1 MTSGRV
7 EGFLPSTSGMKFTNH
22 FPSGIPIVSIPL
34 PIGRSIPVGDA
45 SNGVCGGMVYAAMDL
60 FLAKP
65 RLRVPDTTTSPDGEN
80 PLTRYVTRRLV
91 DSFALERGVSSNVAR
106 YLRLMSTPDRDSFIV
121 DGVGSVMAHQE
132 WPKVKR
138 DIDAG
143 RPSPLGLVAGRH
155 VSPMDFSAKVS
166 LLGHCHQVLAYA
178 YDVSRRRPADPPR
191 LRPERP
197 AQRHHDHPARP
208 EPSRGRHDPGDRA
221 DHLTH
226 LRPRHVPG
234 VLPPR
239 VLQAGRRTGRRLSR
253 PARHLDPVTTT
264 IATAV
269 T

>member
-1 MTSGRV
+1 MTTGRV

-34 PIGRSIPVGDA
+34 PIGRSIPIGDA

-60 FLAKP
+60 FLARP

-178 YDVSRRRPADPPR
+178 YDVSDAELLTLHVYDPNDPR
-191 LRPERP
+191 N
-197 AQRHHDHPARP
+197 D
-208 EPSRGRHDPGDRA
+208 
-221 DHLTH
+221 
-226 LRPRHVPG
+226 
-234 VLPPR
+234 
-239 VLQAGRRTGRRLSR
+239 
-253 PARHLDPVTTT
+253 TTT
-264 IATAV
+264 IRLDLSHPEDDTTLVTERITSRISGHGTFRAFFRHEYYKQAAV
-269 T
+269 PDGVSPGPLVTSTR

>member
-34 PIGRSIPVGDA
+34 PIGRSIPIGDA

-60 FLAKP
+60 FLAEP

-143 RPSPLGLVAGRH
+143 RPSPLGLVAGPAR
-155 VSPMDFSAKVS
+155 VTDG
-166 LLGHCHQVLAYA
+166 LLREGLAA
-178 YDVSRRRPADPPR
+178 RPLPPGAGLCVRRLGRRPADPPR

-197 AQRHHDHPARP
+197 AQRHHDDRLDLSHPEDDTTLVTERIT
-208 EPSRGRHDPGDRA
+208 SRISGHGTFRAFFRHEYYKQAAVPDGVSPGP
-221 DHLTH
+221 L
-226 LRPRHVPG
+226 
-234 VLPPR
+234 
-239 VLQAGRRTGRRLSR
+239 
-253 PARHLDPVTTT
+253 VTSTR
-264 IATAV
+264 
-269 T
+269 